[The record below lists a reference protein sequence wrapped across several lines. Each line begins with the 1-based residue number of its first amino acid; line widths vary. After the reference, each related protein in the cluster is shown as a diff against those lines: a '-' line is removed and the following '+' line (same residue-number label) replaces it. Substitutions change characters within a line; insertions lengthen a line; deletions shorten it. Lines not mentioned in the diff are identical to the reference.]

1 MDEKKKVCSIIGC
14 IALIICSFLLAIA
27 DVSLYANKY
36 FSLIVTLLYGIATI
50 SFAIRVG
57 IEIAHKEKRIFTIL
71 LLGVCLACICAWVV
85 L

>member
-1 MDEKKKVCSIIGC
+1 MKKRKYVVLGC
-14 IALIICSFLLAIA
+14 IALMICSFLLMIA

-36 FSLIVTLLYGIATI
+36 FSLIVVLLYGIATI

-57 IEIAHKEKRIFTIL
+57 IEIAHKEKRISTIL
-71 LLGVCLACICAWVV
+71 VLGVCFACICGWVV